1 MTPDVHIR
9 LTSVLHGLRDV
20 IVPAVDPGASLAQEQ
35 CGLVLAQL
43 DMLLRQ
49 LPWIERYPALCRDDL
64 RATALSIV
72 DAPDGGVDTRD
83 AAARLAALLA
93 APSLGDA
100 QADYDRIGFGV
111 EALVFAVS
119 RDGAPAYRARVDAEI
134 LRFGRRQNTRER
146 TWFAGTGFDPRP
158 EEIGSIAEMFV
169 K

>member
-9 LTSVLHGLRDV
+9 LTSVSHGLRDV
-20 IVPAVDPGASLAQEQ
+20 IVPAVDKGASLAQEQ

-64 RATALSIV
+64 RATVPEI
-72 DAPDGGVDTRD
+72 
-83 AAARLAALLA
+83 
-93 APSLGDA
+93 GDA

-111 EALVFAVS
+111 EALVFAVA

-134 LRFGRRQNTRER
+134 LRFSRRQNTRER
-146 TWFAGTGFDPRP
+146 TWFAGNGFDPRP
-158 EEIGSIAEMFV
+158 EEIGSLAEMFTE
-169 K
+169 

>member
-9 LTSVLHGLRDV
+9 LTAVLHGLRDV

-64 RATALSIV
+64 HATAVSIV
-72 DAPDGGVDTRD
+72 DAPDGGAETRE
-83 AAARLAALLA
+83 AAARLAALVA
-93 APSLGDA
+93 APALDDA

-111 EALVFAVS
+111 EALVFAVA
-119 RDGAPAYRARVDAEI
+119 RDGASGYRARVDAEV

-158 EEIGSIAEMFV
+158 EEISELGELFA